1 MRSHFTDVVTLARPA
16 MMLSDGFDEIKGD
29 AKYVCVC
36 VCACCFLKGLFRCF
50 EYASPVVFTAS
61 AVEKETAPPQRRR
74 CGAAFFRDPS
84 SDVTKTPE

>member
-36 VCACCFLKGLFRCF
+36 VLLFKGIIPLF
-50 EYASPVVFTAS
+50 
-61 AVEKETAPPQRRR
+61 
-74 CGAAFFRDPS
+74 
-84 SDVTKTPE
+84 